1 MFKFK
6 IGDTVKITAGKDKG
20 RTGKILKVN
29 PKEDSVLVENVNLY
43 KKNIKAKG
51 NEAGQTVTLPRAI
64 SVGSIALICPSC
76 QKPTR
81 VGFDASQ
88 KPKVRVCHL
97 CRQVIND
104 NTPKAK

>member
-6 IGDTVKITAGKDKG
+6 IGDTVKITAGRDKG
-20 RTGKILKVN
+20 RSGKILKVN
-29 PKEDSVLVENVNLY
+29 PKEKSVLVEGINLY
-43 KKNIKAKG
+43 KKNIKPKG
-51 NEAGQTVTLPRAI
+51 NEAGQTLTLPRAI
-64 SVGSIALICPSC
+64 SVGNIALICPSC

>member
-6 IGDTVKITAGKDKG
+6 IKDSVQITAGKDKG

-29 PKEDSVLVENVNLY
+29 PKDQTVVVEGINLY
-43 KKNIKAKG
+43 KKNIKPRG
-51 NEAGQTVTLPRAI
+51 NEAGQTVSLPRAI
-64 SVGSIALICPSC
+64 SVANVALVCPSC

-81 VGFDASQ
+81 IGFDASQ
-88 KPKVRVCHL
+88 KPKVRVCHH

-104 NTPKAK
+104 SSTKSK